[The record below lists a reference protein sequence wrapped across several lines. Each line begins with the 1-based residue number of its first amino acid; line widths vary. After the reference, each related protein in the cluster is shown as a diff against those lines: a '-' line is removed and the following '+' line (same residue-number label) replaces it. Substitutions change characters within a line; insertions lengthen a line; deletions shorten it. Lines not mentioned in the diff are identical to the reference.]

1 MSFGDAHVVHLHGD
15 DWFYIR
21 RDRPTLRTLYGS
33 ALYEMRYAT
42 RARRMISQA
51 ALVPLES
58 LACLLATEAYGMIP
72 GDGPVHRLNGFLPG
86 AAAPEAV
93 DETRRSARPS
103 VLFVGTWKGRKRGWL
118 LHDEF
123 VRHVL
128 TTHPDAELWCVSDHC
143 EESESVRWFKTPT
156 DGELAELYR
165 RAWVFCLPSSYEGF
179 GLPYVEAM
187 SRGVPVVATPDP
199 GSRFPSPEGRDGMLV
214 ADDRVGSTIA
224 GLLGSAEH
232 RAELAAAGRRRAAE
246 FTWERAAERHE
257 AAYRSV
263 IERWARRRRSGPS
276 PC

>member
-1 MSFGDAHVVHLHGD
+1 MRMSVHLHGD

-72 GDGPVHRLNGFLPG
+72 GDGAVTPERVSPG
-86 AAAPEAV
+86 RGSAGGRY
-93 DETRRSARPS
+93 ETRARRASS
-103 VLFVGTWKGRKRGWL
+103 VLFVAPGKDAARGP

-128 TTHPDAELWCVSDHC
+128 TTHRDAELWCVSDHR
-143 EESESVRWFKTPT
+143 EESESVRRLKTRPM
-156 DGELAELYR
+156 GSSPGCPSCR
-165 RAWVFCLPSSYEGF
+165 VFCLPSSYEGS

-187 SRGVPVVATPDP
+187 SRGAPVVATPDP
-199 GSRFPSPEGRDGMLV
+199 GSRFLAREGGDGTLV
-214 ADDRVGSTIA
+214 ADDRVGIRSRGRLERGTPRRA
-224 GLLGSAEH
+224 RGSGAPASGRVH
-232 RAELAAAGRRRAAE
+232 MGARRRA
-246 FTWERAAERHE
+246 
-257 AAYRSV
+257 
-263 IERWARRRRSGPS
+263 P
-276 PC
+276 